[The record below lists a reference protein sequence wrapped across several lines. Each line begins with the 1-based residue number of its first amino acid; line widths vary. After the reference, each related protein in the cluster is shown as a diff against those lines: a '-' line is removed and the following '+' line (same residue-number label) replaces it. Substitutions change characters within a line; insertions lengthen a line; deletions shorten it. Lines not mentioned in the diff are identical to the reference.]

1 MSKELSIERMKS
13 CALKNKNRNNKKIN
27 LTVVAHV
34 GLTFSNRFVLK
45 RETKKKMKL
54 CRLLHKKLDCWQPV
68 FSLSIRQVYL

>member
-45 RETKKKMKL
+45 RETTKKNETL
-54 CRLLHKKLDCWQPV
+54 GNAEENNV
-68 FSLSIRQVYL
+68 SY